1 LQLCN
6 FVPYEIILQYLYGVI
21 SQKPLYLILNKNSP
35 VMNAKILLG
44 SLAVT
49 SLLFISCKKELEPQ
63 ESTANS
69 ELVRLGLAKDT
80 TKPAAPV
87 VQNPATNPNTVLSD
101 TKGIN
106 PAHGQPGHR
115 CDIAVGAPLNSAPTQ
130 QVQATQGQTV
140 QVNPTQQKMVTT
152 TTAAPVKVAK
162 GMNPPHGQPG
172 HRCDI
177 AVGAPLNSP
186 KATTT
191 TTASNTA
198 QSGTVNQNFTV
209 TPPASNPVPALLS
222 TEGNETTVADGMNP
236 PHGKPGHRCDIAV
249 GAPLPK
255 S

>member
-1 LQLCN
+1 
-6 FVPYEIILQYLYGVI
+6 
-21 SQKPLYLILNKNSP
+21 
-35 VMNAKILLG
+35 MNAKLLLR

-49 SLLFISCKKELEPQ
+49 SLLFVSCKKELEPQ
-63 ESTANS
+63 ESTATS

-80 TKPAAPV
+80 TKTAAPV
-87 VQNPATNPNTVLSD
+87 VQNATTANPNTVLND

-115 CDIAVGAPLNSAPTQ
+115 CDIAVGAPLNSAPQ
-130 QVQATQGQTV
+130 QQGQVTAQAGQTV
-140 QVNPTQQKMVTT
+140 KMSQPQVVTT
-152 TTAAPVKVAK
+152 TTTAPVKTAK

-177 AVGAPLNSP
+177 PVGAPLNSAP
-186 KATTT
+186 AKTTT

-198 QSGTVNQNFTV
+198 QSGTVTQNFTV
-209 TPPASNPVPALLS
+209 TPPSNAVPALLS

-255 S
+255 

>member
-1 LQLCN
+1 
-6 FVPYEIILQYLYGVI
+6 
-21 SQKPLYLILNKNSP
+21 
-35 VMNAKILLG
+35 MNAKLLIS
-44 SLAVT
+44 SLAIT
-49 SLLFISCKKELEPQ
+49 SLLFVSCKKELEPQ

-80 TKPAAPV
+80 TKTAAPV
-87 VQNPATNPNTVLSD
+87 VQNPAANPNTVLGD

-115 CDIAVGAPLNSAPTQ
+115 CDIAVGAPLNSAPAQ
-130 QVQATQGQTV
+130 QGQTV
-140 QVNPTQQKMVTT
+140 QVNANQQQQQVVAT
-152 TTAAPVKVAK
+152 TTAAPVKTAK
-162 GMNPPHGQPG
+162 GMNPPHGQSG

-186 KATTT
+186 VAKTTAATTSGST
-191 TTASNTA
+191 S
-198 QSGTVNQNFTV
+198 QSFTV
-209 TPPASNPVPALLS
+209 TPPPASNAVPALLS
-222 TEGNETTVADGMNP
+222 TEGTEATVADGMNP

>member
-1 LQLCN
+1 MSALKIPKSMN
-6 FVPYEIILQYLYGVI
+6 TKILISSLVI
-21 SQKPLYLILNKNSP
+21 SSIVL
-35 VMNAKILLG
+35 V
-44 SLAVT
+44 
-49 SLLFISCKKELEPQ
+49 SCKKELEPQ
-63 ESTANS
+63 ETTATS

-80 TKPAAPV
+80 TKAAAPA
-87 VQNPATNPNTVLSD
+87 VQTQTQTQTANANTVLSD
-101 TKGIN
+101 NKGLN

-115 CDIAVGAPLNSAPTQ
+115 CDIAVGAPLNSAPPQ
-130 QVQATQGQTV
+130 GQVVATPGQTV
-140 QVNPTQQKMVTT
+140 QVNPNQKQVVTT

-177 AVGAPLNSP
+177 PVGAPLNSP
-186 KATTT
+186 VAKTTATTT
-191 TTASNTA
+191 NTA

-209 TPPASNPVPALLS
+209 EQPASNPVPALLS
-222 TEGNETTVADGMNP
+222 TEGTEAKVADGMNP